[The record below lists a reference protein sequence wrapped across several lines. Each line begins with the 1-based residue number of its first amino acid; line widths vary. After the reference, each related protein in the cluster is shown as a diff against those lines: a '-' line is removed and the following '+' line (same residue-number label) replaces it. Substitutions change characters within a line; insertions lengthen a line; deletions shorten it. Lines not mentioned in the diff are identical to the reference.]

1 MNTPF
6 FLLGMRTFG
15 HLAYQIK
22 MQTLLSKSLSLAP
35 ENRYGSQL
43 DGNVYEMLVAK
54 KETTPVGESEVKA

>member
-1 MNTPF
+1 
-6 FLLGMRTFG
+6 MRTFG